1 MALLL
6 AEELLPSA
14 PENHSYHII
23 FIIITTSGWAEGFLI
38 WSEELIV
45 DDILSELPV
54 QSDLFCHWSCSESTK
69 RVMWTAAV
77 HGEYYKACF

>member
-6 AEELLPSA
+6 AEKLLPSA

-45 DDILSELPV
+45 DDILPQLLIITLLTCGPADS
-54 QSDLFCHWSCSESTK
+54 
-69 RVMWTAAV
+69 
-77 HGEYYKACF
+77 